1 MYGAAPALT
10 SAGTGVGTWFLGQ
23 WFNQVKPVQQYD
35 LWFAR
40 RRDEVAQMV
49 RGGAYANVP
58 DPQRPGQVA
67 DPWSVGEYV
76 LQQEGAKVKSSL
88 TNPALAVLHSHA
100 VHRLRHGRGRPD
112 HRHRIAAAPLSRWC
126 GTGTVG
132 ADQ

>member
-88 TNPALAVLHSHA
+88 TKRHSLFFIPMQYIGFA
-100 VHRLRHGRGRPD
+100 MGAAGLITVIASLLRH
-112 HRHRIAAAPLSRWC
+112 
-126 GTGTVG
+126 
-132 ADQ
+132 

>member
-1 MYGAAPALT
+1 MDGAAPALA

-23 WFNQVKPVQQYD
+23 WCNQVKPVQQYD

-58 DPQRPGQVA
+58 EPQRPGQLA

-76 LQQEGAKVKSSL
+76 LQQEGAKVKSL
-88 TNPALAVLHSHA
+88 TNRHSLFFIPMQYIGFA
-100 VHRLRHGRGRPD
+100 MGAAGLITVIASLLRH
-112 HRHRIAAAPLSRWC
+112 
-126 GTGTVG
+126 
-132 ADQ
+132 